1 MGVGTTSVLAT
12 LSVGS
17 NVIVNDVT
25 SDKLTVSGNV
35 YVSNKLKVIDE
46 VDTYL
51 VKAALFKM
59 KVIDVVA
66 EQPDYNRALL

>member
-1 MGVGTTSVLAT
+1 VGVGTTSVLAT

-17 NVIVNDVT
+17 NVIVNDHI
-25 SDKLTVSGNV
+25 SNKLTVSGNV